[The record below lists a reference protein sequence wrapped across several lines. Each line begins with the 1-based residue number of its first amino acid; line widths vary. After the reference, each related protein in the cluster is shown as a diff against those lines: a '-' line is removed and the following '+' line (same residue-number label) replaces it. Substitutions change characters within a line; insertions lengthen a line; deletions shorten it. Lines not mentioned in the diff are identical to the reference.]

1 MMQLWVLEKQE
12 QAISQRVNEAKSWFF
27 EKVNQIDKFLAIL
40 INRKRE
46 DPNLLHVRPK
56 GALRTDTN
64 ANQKISRSYIKN
76 IYSINLENPNIKWM
90 NI

>member
-1 MMQLWVLEKQE
+1 MFQR
-12 QAISQRVNEAKSWFF
+12 ISEAKSCLF
-27 EKVNQIDKFLAIL
+27 EKVSQIDKFLAIL

-56 GALRTDTN
+56 GAVRTDTN
-64 ANQKISRSYIKN
+64 ANQKVSRSYIKN
-76 IYSINLENPNIKWM
+76 IHSINLKNPNIKWM

>member
-1 MMQLWVLEKQE
+1 MMKLWVLEKQE
-12 QAISQRVNEAKSWFF
+12 QAVSQRINEAKSCFF

-46 DPNLLHVRPK
+46 DPNRLHVRPK

-76 IYSINLENPNIKWM
+76 IHSINLENPNVKWVT
-90 NI
+90 I